1 MYTIEQLLEELQ
13 ENLDWG
19 YDQLGNEEI
28 TSDKSDYEIAHFE
41 GGLATLE
48 RVVAS
53 LQEIIENNE

>member
-1 MYTIEQLLEELQ
+1 MYTVEQLLEELQ

-19 YDQLGNEEI
+19 YDQLGNEEVLE
-28 TSDKSDYEIAHFE
+28 TKSDYEIAHFE